1 MALDLQYGFRNRKF
15 WFPYKYFSLN
25 AASLTVITV
34 TMKLPVDL
42 SSPMPGWVDQ
52 VGKMLRTGVVEHDD
66 FSLNISKYTFNSP
79 HFMMITYVYM
89 IILIFLLILLISSA
103 ITIPTSKK
111 VLKCKYQ
118 AASKTALNDQRVH
131 SKTVASSTDT
141 TYEDLSNYVLLL
153 EDNAVFGEKTLK
165 GISNSMN
172 RLIQKAVKD
181 HQKNLLKLLEKS
193 IRFEGVEK
201 FDNDQDMVNS
211 LFKSVG
217 EGLFYTHI
225 VEENLNGASEYV
237 NVQRAAKNLWQKAI
251 VIEVKENTNGESEP
265 AENLPH
271 KLIVANSMY
280 RIAQTLLVTYR
291 SNIVEISEDRLFT
304 LTTHMIS
311 DIFSACF
318 TNLPRV
324 ITMKCH
330 ESAIEKEINKKL
342 APTNDKQQ
350 KEPDVK
356 HYTNLINGYCLH
368 KDVEN
373 GLKIFSEMNENGLK
387 PDTIAFNVLISGLSR
402 CGLFEETMI
411 LLDNMVHG
419 LEPQSATYSIVI
431 EGLYK
436 GGKVNEAGLF
446 FDNLEGKSLSNHQGK
461 NELLVS
467 KACCS
472 KLLSSLCEKG
482 ETDKALMM
490 FKDILKSENSPS
502 KIMCTKLTSAYC
514 RARDMRMARWV
525 FDMMIARGIT
535 PDVVSYTIMLNGYYW
550 VNCLKE
556 AYDLFDDMITNGIQP
571 DIITYTVLYDEESKV
586 NRKKIIGR
594 DTGRKDSNMSK
605 YMTTG
610 REHRN
615 LSKYLTKMQ
624 ELNPDLI
631 CYKVMTDN
639 YCKSDNLQGAIRLFN
654 EMIERG
660 LKPDTV
666 AYTSLI
672 SGFCFRGFVEAQAL
686 YDEMLLQGVQP
697 DSRTMLALK
706 NVKSKNMR
714 FKG

>member
-1 MALDLQYGFRNRKF
+1 
-15 WFPYKYFSLN
+15 
-25 AASLTVITV
+25 
-34 TMKLPVDL
+34 
-42 SSPMPGWVDQ
+42 
-52 VGKMLRTGVVEHDD
+52 
-66 FSLNISKYTFNSP
+66 
-79 HFMMITYVYM
+79 
-89 IILIFLLILLISSA
+89 
-103 ITIPTSKK
+103 
-111 VLKCKYQ
+111 
-118 AASKTALNDQRVH
+118 
-131 SKTVASSTDT
+131 
-141 TYEDLSNYVLLL
+141 
-153 EDNAVFGEKTLK
+153 
-165 GISNSMN
+165 
-172 RLIQKAVKD
+172 
-181 HQKNLLKLLEKS
+181 
-193 IRFEGVEK
+193 
-201 FDNDQDMVNS
+201 
-211 LFKSVG
+211 
-217 EGLFYTHI
+217 
-225 VEENLNGASEYV
+225 
-237 NVQRAAKNLWQKAI
+237 
-251 VIEVKENTNGESEP
+251 
-265 AENLPH
+265 
-271 KLIVANSMY
+271 
-280 RIAQTLLVTYR
+280 
-291 SNIVEISEDRLFT
+291 
-304 LTTHMIS
+304 
-311 DIFSACF
+311 
-318 TNLPRV
+318 
-324 ITMKCH
+324 
-330 ESAIEKEINKKL
+330 
-342 APTNDKQQ
+342 
-350 KEPDVK
+350 
-356 HYTNLINGYCLH
+356 
-368 KDVEN
+368 
-373 GLKIFSEMNENGLK
+373 
-387 PDTIAFNVLISGLSR
+387 
-402 CGLFEETMI
+402 
-411 LLDNMVHG
+411 MVHG

-431 EGLYK
+431 EVLYK

-446 FDNLEGKSLSNHQGK
+446 FDNLEGKSLSNHVSMINGLSEQGK

-467 KACCS
+467 KARCS
-472 KLLSSLCEKG
+472 KLLSGLFEKG
-482 ETDKALMM
+482 ETNKALML

-514 RARDMRMARWV
+514 RAGDMRMARWV

-631 CYKVMTDN
+631 CYTVMIDN